1 VVKIMARKRRRVF
14 RAAKEVRAIARERL
28 GSPPPARV
36 IEDHRKARPPKHK
49 KSSLHELEN
58 D

>member
-1 VVKIMARKRRRVF
+1 MARKRRRF

-28 GSPPPARV
+28 GAPPPSRA
-36 IEDHRKARPPKHK
+36 IEDPRKRKAPKHK
-49 KSSLHELEN
+49 KDLLRDAE